1 MRKYFAGPDMAAV
14 VGSQWFKDFLE
25 ELRKQ
30 PAADDEIKEQ
40 TIDVEPRFKLEKKE
54 DFDYYSK

>member
-1 MRKYFAGPDMAAV
+1 MAAV